1 MDEIQD
7 LLSIEHFLWSSAGS
21 CILYGSLIGLERQV
35 KGKPVGILTASL
47 IVLGTYIFLTIS
59 QHFFPNSSDPT
70 RIIGQIVT
78 GIGFLGVGVM
88 LAKDSVI
95 LGVTLAAT
103 IWVLASIG
111 VIIPVA
117 GNGTVIKMS
126 LVVLAIL
133 FSVNR
138 LERIFSSLTR
148 GVHADYSVWRQREDR
163 PSWWRRRYVYPGA
176 SNRVVECDPR
186 WQHDSKIA
194 RFFCRAFL

>member
-1 MDEIQD
+1 MDDFQD
-7 LLSIEHFLWSSAGS
+7 LLSIEPFLWSSVGS
-21 CILYGSLIGLERQV
+21 CILCGSLIGLERQV

-59 QHFFPNSSDPT
+59 QHFFPNASDPT

-78 GIGFLGVGVM
+78 GIGFLGAGVM
-88 LAKDSVI
+88 LAKDGVI
-95 LGVTLAAT
+95 LGVTSAAT

-117 GNGTVIKMS
+117 GNGTAIKMS

-133 FSVNR
+133 LSVDR

-148 GVHADYSVWRQREDR
+148 GVHSHYSVWRQGEDR
-163 PSWWRRRYVYPGA
+163 PSWWRKRYVDLGA
-176 SNRVVECDPR
+176 SNRVVERDP
-186 WQHDSKIA
+186 
-194 RFFCRAFL
+194 